1 MATAVIES
9 GKVPLI
15 YGKIQKIREQVGAV
29 RKEGSGGVP
38 YNFRGVDQVVN
49 AIYPALN
56 EHQVVIYPISAQRTL
71 TQRLVGGTEKNGV
84 LVGQKLM
91 STSDLILGL
100 RIVATEDGSSID
112 VEVAGESQDYSD
124 KSTAQAHSVA
134 YRIALLQTFTLPTDA
149 PDPELNQEKP
159 GGVEDVVSHPTG
171 PSAID
176 LQTRIKAY
184 VKDGAP
190 NASTGEVGPIGGTEI
205 DAIGLRVIRDS
216 GNGSWDKYLKD
227 DAGKKALKDAKWK
240 TDAAVLLAV
249 VSEIEAGKRS

>member
-9 GKVPLI
+9 GAVPLI

-56 EHQVVIYPISAQRTL
+56 EHEVVIFPISAKRTL
-71 TQRLVGGTEKNGV
+71 TQQLVGGTEKNGV

-91 STSDLILGL
+91 STSDITLGL

-159 GGVEDVVSHPTG
+159 GGVEDVVKTKPSGPT
-171 PSAID
+171 AIE
-176 LQTRIKAY
+176 LQARIKGY

-190 NASTGEVGPIGGTEI
+190 NASTGELGPIDGSQI
-205 DAIGLRVIRDS
+205 DAIALRVIGES
-216 GNGSWDKYLKD
+216 TTAGWESYLKD
-227 DAGKKALKDAKWK
+227 DKKSLKDAKWK
-240 TDAAVLLAV
+240 ADPAVLLAV
-249 VSEIEAGKRS
+249 VGEIEAGKRS